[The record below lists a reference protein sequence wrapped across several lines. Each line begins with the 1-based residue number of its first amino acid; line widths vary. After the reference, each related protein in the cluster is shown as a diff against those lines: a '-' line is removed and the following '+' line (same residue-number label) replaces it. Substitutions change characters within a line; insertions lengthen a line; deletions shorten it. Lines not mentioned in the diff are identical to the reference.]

1 MASQKFENEELG
13 EKRNSAE
20 KSELDPQQQQSSQM
34 VSNNVILSD
43 FEMAEVPAVSN
54 TNTNSTSSSSVP
66 ASSSTMASTTSGTL
80 SSIASTS
87 TSSNLSD
94 LDNLVKPQQPTVA
107 PATGGG
113 GSQQAIPPA
122 SSSSSNVMVN
132 NNPNSI
138 FTSVSPTNASSD
150 LRRTQHESGDPDSVA
165 LPRICPGV
173 NCPEKIVLCLDL
185 STEMEQMKFLS
196 RAGDRFSTLQLVKRT
211 IGLFLQSKHRLDSRH
226 EFGLITVHETA
237 TWFRD
242 FTKDPRDISNLLED
256 LHGTCECSAFDV
268 GSLLKVILRQVD
280 LPLMEDIALPP
291 PYIVRVILIIGRSQ
305 NKLILDHEVHKLL
318 LLSPYL
324 FIDVFYVHEP
334 PSEQN
339 CCEQIFDQ
347 LCSLD
352 VKGQSY
358 IFEVSKNLTKL
369 YDNMA
374 QLLAH
379 PLQRPL
385 QKDTSN
391 RIRANME
398 EG

>member
-1 MASQKFENEELG
+1 MASQKYENEEFG
-13 EKRNSAE
+13 EKRKSVDRNE
-20 KSELDPQQQQSSQM
+20 KSELEQQQQQPQI
-34 VSNNVILSD
+34 V
-43 FEMAEVPAVSN
+43 
-54 TNTNSTSSSSVP
+54 SSSSVIHDYEMIDVPGVGNNSTASTP
-66 ASSSTMASTTSGTL
+66 ASSTTTVTSST
-80 SSIASTS
+80 SSITPTSSCSST
-87 TSSNLSD
+87 TSSNLRD
-94 LDNLVKPQQPTVA
+94 LENLVKQQPSGTGKTV
-107 PATGGG
+107 P
-113 GSQQAIPPA
+113 
-122 SSSSSNVMVN
+122 SSSNVVSI
-132 NNPNSI
+132 PNTI
-138 FTSVSPTNASSD
+138 SPTAANSTTNSSSD
-150 LRRTQHESGDPDSVA
+150 LRRTQHEIEDPDYVSV
-165 LPRICPGV
+165 PRLCPGV

-185 STEMEQMKFLS
+185 SSEMEQMKFLS

-211 IGLFLQSKHRLDSRH
+211 IGLFVQSKHRLDSRH
-226 EFGLITVHETA
+226 EFGLVTVHETA
-237 TWFRD
+237 AWLRD
-242 FTKDPRDISNLLED
+242 FTKDPRDISNLIED
-256 LHGTCECSAFDV
+256 LDETCDCSALDI
-268 GSLLKVILRQVD
+268 GSLLKVILRRVE
-280 LPLMEDIALPP
+280 LPVMEDPSLPP

-305 NKLILDHEVHKLL
+305 SKLELDHEVHKMLVM
-318 LLSPYL
+318 SPYL

-334 PSEQN
+334 PSEHN

>member
-1 MASQKFENEELG
+1 MIDIPGVGNNSTASTP
-13 EKRNSAE
+13 A
-20 KSELDPQQQQSSQM
+20 SSTTT
-34 VSNNVILSD
+34 VTS
-43 FEMAEVPAVSN
+43 
-54 TNTNSTSSSSVP
+54 STSSITPTSSC
-66 ASSSTMASTTSGTL
+66 SST
-80 SSIASTS
+80 
-87 TSSNLSD
+87 TSSNLRD
-94 LDNLVKPQQPTVA
+94 LENLVKQQQPRSGTGKTV
-107 PATGGG
+107 P
-113 GSQQAIPPA
+113 
-122 SSSSSNVMVN
+122 SSSNVV
-132 NNPNSI
+132 NNPNTI
-138 FTSVSPTNASSD
+138 SPTAANSTTNSSSD
-150 LRRTQHESGDPDSVA
+150 LRRTQHEIEDPDYVSV
-165 LPRICPGV
+165 PRLCPGV

-185 STEMEQMKFLS
+185 SSEMEQMKFLS

-211 IGLFLQSKHRLDSRH
+211 IGLFVQSKHRLDNRH
-226 EFGLITVHETA
+226 EFGLVTVHETA
-237 TWFRD
+237 AWFRD
-242 FTKDPRDISNLLED
+242 FTKDPRDISNLIED
-256 LHGTCECSAFDV
+256 LDETCDCSALDI
-268 GSLLKVILRQVD
+268 GSLLKVILRRVE
-280 LPLMEDIALPP
+280 LPVMEDPSLPP

-305 NKLILDHEVHKLL
+305 SKLELDHEVHKMLVM
-318 LLSPYL
+318 SPYL

-334 PSEQN
+334 PSEHN

>member
-1 MASQKFENEELG
+1 MASQKYENEEFG
-13 EKRNSAE
+13 EKRKSVDRNE
-20 KSELDPQQQQSSQM
+20 KSELEQQQQPQI
-34 VSNNVILSD
+34 V
-43 FEMAEVPAVSN
+43 
-54 TNTNSTSSSSVP
+54 SSSSVIHDYEMIDIPGVGNNSTASTP
-66 ASSSTMASTTSGTL
+66 ASSTTTVTSST
-80 SSIASTS
+80 SSITPTSSCSST
-87 TSSNLSD
+87 TSSNLRD
-94 LDNLVKPQQPTVA
+94 LENLVKQQQPSGTGKTV
-107 PATGGG
+107 P
-113 GSQQAIPPA
+113 
-122 SSSSSNVMVN
+122 SSSNVV
-132 NNPNSI
+132 NNPNTI
-138 FTSVSPTNASSD
+138 SPTTANSTTNSSSD
-150 LRRTQHESGDPDSVA
+150 LRRTQHEIEDPDYVSV
-165 LPRICPGV
+165 PRLCPGV

-185 STEMEQMKFLS
+185 SSEMEQMKFLS

-211 IGLFLQSKHRLDSRH
+211 IGLFVQSKHRLDNRH
-226 EFGLITVHETA
+226 EFGLVTVHETA
-237 TWFRD
+237 AWFRD
-242 FTKDPRDISNLLED
+242 FTKDPRDISNLIED
-256 LHGTCECSAFDV
+256 LDETCDCSALDI
-268 GSLLKVILRQVD
+268 GSLLKVILRRVE
-280 LPLMEDIALPP
+280 LPVMEDPSLPP

-305 NKLILDHEVHKLL
+305 SKLELDHEVHKMLVM
-318 LLSPYL
+318 SPYL

-334 PSEQN
+334 PSEHN

>member
-1 MASQKFENEELG
+1 MASQKYENEEFG
-13 EKRNSAE
+13 EKRKSVDRNE
-20 KSELDPQQQQSSQM
+20 KSELEQQQQPQI
-34 VSNNVILSD
+34 V
-43 FEMAEVPAVSN
+43 
-54 TNTNSTSSSSVP
+54 SSSSVIHDYEMIDIPGVGNNSTASTP
-66 ASSSTMASTTSGTL
+66 ASSTTTVTSST
-80 SSIASTS
+80 SSITPTSSCSST
-87 TSSNLSD
+87 TSSNLRD
-94 LDNLVKPQQPTVA
+94 LENLVKQQQPRSGTGKTV
-107 PATGGG
+107 P
-113 GSQQAIPPA
+113 
-122 SSSSSNVMVN
+122 SSSNVV
-132 NNPNSI
+132 NNPNTI
-138 FTSVSPTNASSD
+138 SPTAANSTTNSSSD
-150 LRRTQHESGDPDSVA
+150 LRRTQHEIEDPDYVSV
-165 LPRICPGV
+165 PRLCPGV

-185 STEMEQMKFLS
+185 SSEMEQMKFLS

-211 IGLFLQSKHRLDSRH
+211 IGLFVQSKHRLDNRH
-226 EFGLITVHETA
+226 EFGLVTVHETA
-237 TWFRD
+237 AWFRD
-242 FTKDPRDISNLLED
+242 FTKDPRDISNLIED
-256 LHGTCECSAFDV
+256 LDETCDCSALDI
-268 GSLLKVILRQVD
+268 GSLLKVILRRVE
-280 LPLMEDIALPP
+280 LPVMEDPSLPP

-305 NKLILDHEVHKLL
+305 SKLELDHEVHKMLVM
-318 LLSPYL
+318 SPYL

-334 PSEQN
+334 PSEHN